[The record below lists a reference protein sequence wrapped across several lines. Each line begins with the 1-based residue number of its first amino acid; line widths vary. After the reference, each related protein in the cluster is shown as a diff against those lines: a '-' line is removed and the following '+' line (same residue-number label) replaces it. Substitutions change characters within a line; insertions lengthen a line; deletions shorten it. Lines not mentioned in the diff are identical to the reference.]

1 MATAPGDGAV
11 LEAQEVVV
19 TYGGVRAV
27 DSVSL
32 AVERGAV
39 VGIIGPNG
47 AGKSS
52 FLGALGGQVRRSSGQ
67 IRLGP
72 HEISGMLPHQRAR
85 LGLSRTFQTTSEFSR
100 MTVFENLVTAAE
112 GDRGASLPAVLF
124 HPRRTAARERELGE
138 RAWQILR
145 RFEMEH
151 TANLLGQELSGGQRR
166 LVEIMRCLM
175 GAPEVML
182 LDEPMVGVAPH
193 LTRKLI
199 EDLRSIARD
208 GLAIVIVEHALEVVR
223 QLCDRVVVMAM
234 GRVIA
239 SGSFEEVVQDKTV
252 QAAYLS

>member
-1 MATAPGDGAV
+1 
-11 LEAQEVVV
+11 
-19 TYGGVRAV
+19 
-27 DSVSL
+27 
-32 AVERGAV
+32 
-39 VGIIGPNG
+39 
-47 AGKSS
+47 
-52 FLGALGGQVRRSSGQ
+52 
-67 IRLGP
+67 
-72 HEISGMLPHQRAR
+72 
-85 LGLSRTFQTTSEFSR
+85 
-100 MTVFENLVTAAE
+100 
-112 GDRGASLPAVLF
+112 AVLF

-239 SGSFEEVVQDKTV
+239 IGSFEEVVQDKDV